1 MKFAH
6 TKVLTIDSN
15 AYPGWPQKIEVNGNM
30 VEVEEVVDRW
40 VSAYKDPSFYPN
52 EYFKVRISDGKVYIL
67 MYNTLFNSWWIKE
80 FEL

>member
-1 MKFAH
+1 
-6 TKVLTIDSN
+6 
-15 AYPGWPQKIEVNGNM
+15 